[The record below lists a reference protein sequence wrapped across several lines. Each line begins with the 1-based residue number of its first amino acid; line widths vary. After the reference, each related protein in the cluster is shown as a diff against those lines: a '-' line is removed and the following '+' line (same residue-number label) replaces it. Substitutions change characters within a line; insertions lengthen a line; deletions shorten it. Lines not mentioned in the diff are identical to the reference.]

1 MLRLV
6 VSGKK
11 GSAAKTIIES
21 KRPGLLYRNFC
32 VIRNKGREG
41 FEYIMIVRLSSNE
54 MFRII
59 HTCVYQNRNSSKV
72 I

>member
-21 KRPGLLYRNFC
+21 KRSGFLYRNGC

-54 MFRII
+54 LFRII
-59 HTCVYQNRNSSKV
+59 YACVYQK
-72 I
+72 

>member
-21 KRPGLLYRNFC
+21 KRPGLLYRNCC

-41 FEYIMIVRLSSNE
+41 FEYIMIARLSSNE
-54 MFRII
+54 FHVSYNLHLCLPKIEI
-59 HTCVYQNRNSSKV
+59 H
-72 I
+72 